1 MTLPKRALKVEV
13 MSLDLPTFAQ
23 YLRLLQSE
31 GQTHLTLSKGSLQ
44 TLRGLFSQTGRSSSI
59 APRSA
64 GATAPSEAVPPSRT
78 TISKESA
85 ASLPAPQIILKSASG
100 IQGVDLGSLDLESGS
115 RAERIERL
123 EAMAQRCQHC
133 AHLVASRGS
142 VVFGGGNPEAKLMLI
157 GEAPGPEENE
167 IGKVFVGAAGQLLT
181 KMIEAM
187 GMKREEIYLA
197 NVLKCRPDMPE
208 GAIGNRK
215 PTVMEMKGCLPFL
228 QAQITIIQ
236 PKVIVAL
243 GATAMEGLLEEKTPI
258 GKLRGNWLH
267 VQGIPLLPTY
277 HPTYLLR
284 NQSVAEK
291 RKVWEDLLQV
301 MERLELPISDK
312 QRGYF
317 LSKA

>member
-1 MTLPKRALKVEV
+1 

-23 YLRLLQSE
+23 YLRVLQSE

-44 TLRGLFSQTGRSSSI
+44 ILRGLLSQTGRSSSLS
-59 APRSA
+59 PRSV
-64 GATAPSEAVPPSRT
+64 TTEAPSESASPSRT
-78 TISKESA
+78 TILKGSVAPPATSPA
-85 ASLPAPQIILKSASG
+85 TIAPAPQMILKSASG
-100 IQGVDLGSLDLESGS
+100 IQGVDLGSLDLENGS
-115 RAERIERL
+115 RAERLERL
-123 EAMAQRCQHC
+123 EAMSQHCQHC
-133 AHLVASRGS
+133 AHLVSSRRS

-157 GEAPGPEENE
+157 GEAPGPEEDE
-167 IGKVFVGAAGQLLT
+167 MGKVFVGAAGQLLT

-208 GAIGNRK
+208 GAMGNRK
-215 PTVMEMKGCLPFL
+215 PTSMEMKGCLPFL

-236 PKVIVAL
+236 PKLIVAL

-267 VQGIPLLPTY
+267 FQGIPLLPTY

-301 MERLELPISDK
+301 MERLGLPISDK